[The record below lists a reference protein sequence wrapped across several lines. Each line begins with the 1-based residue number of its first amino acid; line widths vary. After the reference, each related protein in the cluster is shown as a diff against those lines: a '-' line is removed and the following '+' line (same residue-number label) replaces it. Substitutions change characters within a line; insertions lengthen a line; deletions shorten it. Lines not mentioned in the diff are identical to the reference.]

1 MMNATDPKDRKYGL
15 AIILGI
21 ITGLVSGMV
30 KSGSE
35 GFMPPRTPDR
45 IAPPVKMIT
54 DMGIDPSTLIYNYSE
69 QIIHW
74 GGMLIHYLFS
84 VGFALVYCVL
94 AEIFPKIKLWQG
106 MIFGLF
112 VMVFS
117 HGVLLPILNLSP
129 APWLL
134 PMDEILSELVGTAL
148 WMWTIEIFRRDL
160 RNRWTGLPDPGIPK
174 TLK

>member
-1 MMNATDPKDRKYGL
+1 
-15 AIILGI
+15 
-21 ITGLVSGMV
+21 
-30 KSGSE
+30 
-35 GFMPPRTPDR
+35 
-45 IAPPVKMIT
+45 
-54 DMGIDPSTLIYNYSE
+54 
-69 QIIHW
+69 
-74 GGMLIHYLFS
+74 
-84 VGFALVYCVL
+84 
-94 AEIFPKIKLWQG
+94 
-106 MIFGLF
+106 
-112 VMVFS
+112 MVFS

>member
-54 DMGIDPSTLIYNYSE
+54 DMGIDPSTLIYTYSE
-69 QIIHW
+69 QIIH
-74 GGMLIHYLFS
+74 
-84 VGFALVYCVL
+84 
-94 AEIFPKIKLWQG
+94 
-106 MIFGLF
+106 
-112 VMVFS
+112 
-117 HGVLLPILNLSP
+117 
-129 APWLL
+129 
-134 PMDEILSELVGTAL
+134 
-148 WMWTIEIFRRDL
+148 
-160 RNRWTGLPDPGIPK
+160 
-174 TLK
+174 